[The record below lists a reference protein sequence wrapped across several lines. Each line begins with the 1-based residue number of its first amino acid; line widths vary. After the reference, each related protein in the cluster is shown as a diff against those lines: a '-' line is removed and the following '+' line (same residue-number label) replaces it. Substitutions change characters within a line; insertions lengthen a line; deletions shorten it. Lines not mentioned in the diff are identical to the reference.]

1 MVGQRNMRKNVSI
14 LGTAACVALGL
25 GLALSAAPATAQSG
39 TGAGQTS
46 TGSGGSST
54 AQPPT
59 ATDLDTDFWVLVR
72 DSADPG
78 ALQSYLASFPSG
90 KFTDEARNKIA
101 ALRKDDKS
109 AGVSPTPS
117 ASAAPPAPPA
127 IAPAAPAENKELARA
142 LQRELKRVGCLE
154 ADADG
159 VWGDKSRTALKEFAR
174 HANVSVG
181 GEEPNVALLDAAQSK
196 KSRVCPLVCDDDE
209 KVVGDRCVPNTANKP
224 RQARQKPAQEERR
237 AQPRQRAGPSGLLLP
252 SGRPPATPASASAS
266 APAAARS
273 WPARKLGDS
282 SPTMTAAATARGGS
296 RRRVPSSA
304 AAAASGRARSC
315 CGSCA
320 RGCADS
326 ARR

>member
-159 VWGDKSRTALKEFAR
+159 VWGDKSHTALKEFAR

-237 AQPRQRAGPSGLLLP
+237 AQPRQRAWAE
-252 SGRPPATPASASAS
+252 R
-266 APAAARS
+266 PAAAERAPS
-273 WPARKLGDS
+273 GNSGKRICFGPG
-282 SPTMTAAATARGGS
+282 RGEI
-296 RRRVPSSA
+296 VACP
-304 AAAASGRARSC
+304 
-315 CGSCA
+315 
-320 RGCADS
+320 
-326 ARR
+326 

>member
-14 LGTAACVALGL
+14 FGTAACMALGL

-46 TGSGGSST
+46 AGSGGSST
-54 AQPPT
+54 AQPPM

-109 AGVSPTPS
+109 AGVSPSPS

-142 LQRELKRVGCLE
+142 LQRELKRVGCLD

-159 VWGDKSRTALKEFAR
+159 VWGDKSRTALKDFAR

-181 GEEPNVALLDAAQSK
+181 GEEPNVALLDAAQSR

-209 KVVGDRCVPNTANKP
+209 KVVGDRCVPNTANK
-224 RQARQKPAQEERR
+224 ARQKPAQEERR
-237 AQPRQRAGPSGLLLP
+237 AQPRQRERAWAERPAAERAPSGNSGKRICFG
-252 SGRPPATPASASAS
+252 SGRTEIVACP
-266 APAAARS
+266 
-273 WPARKLGDS
+273 
-282 SPTMTAAATARGGS
+282 
-296 RRRVPSSA
+296 
-304 AAAASGRARSC
+304 
-315 CGSCA
+315 
-320 RGCADS
+320 
-326 ARR
+326 